1 MAVYTVHR
9 KPDAAP
15 DDVTLVPEGFNFSA
29 FLFTVLWALWNRLW
43 VLACVIAV
51 VLVAVATL
59 PLQFGLGSDIAGVL
73 QLAVALL
80 FGFEANDLHR
90 YALIK
95 AGYRDVAMVSG
106 ASRIEAELRYFASR
120 PIVSTSAGANSQSSP
135 SRYAHDTLGLF
146 GNV

>member
-9 KPDAAP
+9 KPDAP
-15 DDVTLVPEGFNFSA
+15 SDNVTMVPEGFNFSA

-59 PLQFGLGSDIAGVL
+59 PIYFGLSAALAAVM
-73 QLAVALL
+73 QLAASLL
-80 FGFEANDLHR
+80 FGFEANDLSR
-90 YALIK
+90 FAL
-95 AGYRDVAMVSG
+95 ARSGYERIAMVSG
-106 ASRIEAELRYFASR
+106 SSLAEAELRYFAER
-120 PIVSTSAGANSQSSP
+120 PKTSAPGGSTTESAP

>member
-15 DDVTLVPEGFNFSA
+15 DDVTLVPEGFNVRA
-29 FLFTVLWALWNRLW
+29 FLFMVLWALWNRLW

-51 VLVAVATL
+51 VLVASATL
-59 PLQFGLGSDIAGVL
+59 PAYFGLSAEVAAVM
-73 QLAVALL
+73 QLAASLL
-80 FGFEANDLHR
+80 FGFEANDLR
-90 YALIK
+90 RSTLARS
-95 AGYRDVAMVSG
+95 GYEQIAMVGGSSL
-106 ASRIEAELRYFASR
+106 AEAELRYFAER
-120 PIVSTSAGANSQSSP
+120 PKASAPVGSTTESAP